1 MTRKWTGEWIRHE
14 KVASA
19 AVRRKKSCMEQI
31 QTARPPE
38 TNKIDAAFAKMG
50 LPGARRHV
58 FLCPGPECC
67 DRATGS
73 ESWAALKTACQ
84 SPGADALRS
93 KAECLRVCAGG
104 PWLVVYPEGVWYG
117 EASPARVER
126 IVREHVVGGIPV
138 AEWAVRVQ
146 PLAGGGEPGA

>member
-1 MTRKWTGEWIRHE
+1 MES
-14 KVASA
+14 VSPPSASA
-19 AVRRKKSCMEQI
+19 C
-31 QTARPPE
+31 PPGTPE
-38 TNKIDAAFAKMG
+38 IDALFTKMG

-67 DRATGS
+67 DRTAGLA
-73 ESWAALKTACQ
+73 SWAALKTACQ
-84 SPGADALRS
+84 TPGADALRS

-117 EASPARVER
+117 EATPARVER
-126 IVREHVVGGIPV
+126 IVREHVVGGVPV

-146 PLAGGGEPGA
+146 PLAGGAGPGA

>member
-1 MTRKWTGEWIRHE
+1 
-14 KVASA
+14 
-19 AVRRKKSCMEQI
+19 MEPVPSSS
-31 QTARPPE
+31 TSARPSGTPE
-38 TNKIDAAFAKMG
+38 IDALFTKMG

-67 DRATGS
+67 DRAAGLA
-73 ESWAALKTACQ
+73 SWAALKTACQ
-84 SPGADALRS
+84 APGADALRS

-117 EASPARVER
+117 EATPARVER
-126 IVREHVVGGIPV
+126 IVREHVLGGVPV

-146 PLAGGGEPGA
+146 PLAGGAGPWA